1 MFVSGNF
8 MRHKPIRNI
17 KTRIRNKRQ
26 LVIIEFDNKEFV
38 FIAPNNIRQNT
49 SLEVFELEL
58 LVGSTLRID
67 FYKSGELMFNGQNC
81 NKDNVLIKEY
91 FFELQ
96 KPVNR
101 LRIENA
107 SQLLPFRKIKDI
119 FYYHKFNREN
129 VGIKTDD
136 DSVTFLSL
144 KRFEIQSKLD
154 KSEQHILIG
163 SYIFP
168 EFYKKGEMLP
178 NGTVVNLDNKILR
191 WINLRYSDKLQ
202 VMHEN
207 FENSIGFYDGE
218 DYYDNYD
225 DGPGAYGYSSWEE
238 MTLYEAFE
246 GDPSNYWNID

>member
-1 MFVSGNF
+1 
-8 MRHKPIRNI
+8 MRHKLIRNI

-26 LVIIEFDNKEFV
+26 LVIIEFDNNEFV
-38 FIAPNNIRQNT
+38 FITPNNIKQNT
-49 SLEVFELEL
+49 SLEVWELEL
-58 LVGSTLRID
+58 LIGSTLRIN
-67 FYKSGELMFNGQNC
+67 FYKTGDLMFNQQKC

-96 KPVNR
+96 KPVDR

-107 SQLLPFRKIKDI
+107 FQILPFKKIKEI
-119 FYYHKFNREN
+119 FYYHKFNRAN
-129 VGIKTDD
+129 VGIKTED

-163 SYIFP
+163 SYILP
-168 EFYKKGEMLP
+168 EYYKKGEILP
-178 NGTVVNLDNKILR
+178 NGTEINLDNKVLR
-191 WINLRYSDKLQ
+191 WINLRYSNKLET
-202 VMHEN
+202 MHEN
-207 FENSIGFYDGE
+207 FENSIGFYDGK

-225 DGPGAYGYSSWEE
+225 DGPGAYGYSNWEE
-238 MTLYEAFE
+238 MSLYEAFE